1 MGSCPPSNPFRDTPV
16 RAFWPF
22 TPRPA
27 VLPFPEPMPRPRR
40 LDLRRAPGLSRS
52 SLSFMSGFSRSAF
65 HLDQVGDL
73 PDHAADGGRVLQLPR
88 AVHLVEAEADQ
99 RFLLPRL
106 AADGRAD
113 LRDLHGLA
121 LGLLRLRHSAPPRR
135 TRRPGP
141 CRAA

>member
-1 MGSCPPSNPFRDTPV
+1 MGSCPPSKPFKDTPV

-22 TPRPA
+22 TPWPA
-27 VLPFPEPMPRPRR
+27 VLPLPEPMPRPTR
-40 LDLRRAPGLSRS
+40 LDLRRAPGLSRR
-52 SLSFMSGFSRSAF
+52 SLSFNTIAGLLRSAF
-65 HLDQVGDL
+65 HLQQVGDL

-141 CRAA
+141 